1 MRLRK
6 ERLQARANAEQIKR
20 KEWCCM
26 TYEEMLAS
34 DKPFLLTEDVAE
46 LLGCKAYSINA
57 QAQQDPAKLGFP
69 VCVTGS
75 RVRIPRLGF
84 LHWMTYG
91 ITRLMQNDE
100 QNRLKYE
107 E

>member
-1 MRLRK
+1 
-6 ERLQARANAEQIKR
+6 
-20 KEWCCM
+20 M
-26 TYEEMLAS
+26 TYEEMLVS
-34 DKPFLLTEDVAE
+34 DKAFLLTEDVAE

-91 ITRLMQNDE
+91 ITRLTPVEKGDTA
-100 QNRLKYE
+100 
-107 E
+107 

>member
-1 MRLRK
+1 
-6 ERLQARANAEQIKR
+6 
-20 KEWCCM
+20 M
-26 TYEEMLAS
+26 TYQELLDS
-34 DKPFLLTEDVAE
+34 DKAFLLTEDVAE
-46 LLGCKAYSINA
+46 LLGCKAYSINV

-91 ITRLMQNDE
+91 VTRLITN
-100 QNRLKYE
+100 E
-107 E
+107 ERTTR

>member
-1 MRLRK
+1 
-6 ERLQARANAEQIKR
+6 
-20 KEWCCM
+20 M

-34 DKPFLLTEDVAE
+34 DKLFLTPSDVAKVI
-46 LLGCKAYSINA
+46 GCEPYSINL

-91 ITRLMQNDE
+91 ITRLEPVSGKDTA
-100 QNRLKYE
+100 
-107 E
+107 

>member
-1 MRLRK
+1 
-6 ERLQARANAEQIKR
+6 
-20 KEWCCM
+20 M
-26 TYEEMLAS
+26 TYEEMLVS
-34 DKPFLLTEDVAE
+34 DKAFLLTEDVAE
-46 LLGCKAYSINA
+46 LLGCKAHSINV

-91 ITRLMQNDE
+91 ITRLIPNGGHEDE
-100 QNRLKYE
+100 R
-107 E
+107 

>member
-1 MRLRK
+1 
-6 ERLQARANAEQIKR
+6 
-20 KEWCCM
+20 M
-26 TYEEMLAS
+26 TYQELLDS
-34 DKPFLLTEDVAE
+34 DKAFLLTEDVAE
-46 LLGCKAYSINA
+46 LLGCKEYSINV

-91 ITRLMQNDE
+91 VTRLITN
-100 QNRLKYE
+100 E
-107 E
+107 ERTTR

>member
-1 MRLRK
+1 
-6 ERLQARANAEQIKR
+6 
-20 KEWCCM
+20 M
-26 TYEEMLAS
+26 TYEEMLKS
-34 DKPFLLTEDVAE
+34 DKAFLLTEDVAE
-46 LLGCKAYSINA
+46 LLGCKPYSINA

-91 ITRLMQNDE
+91 ITRLTPTE
-100 QNRLKYE
+100 AGGTER
-107 E
+107 

>member
-1 MRLRK
+1 
-6 ERLQARANAEQIKR
+6 
-20 KEWCCM
+20 M
-26 TYEEMLAS
+26 TYEEMLVS
-34 DKPFLLTEDVAE
+34 DKAFLLTEDVAE

-91 ITRLMQNDE
+91 ITRLTPAGGEDTA
-100 QNRLKYE
+100 
-107 E
+107 

>member
-1 MRLRK
+1 
-6 ERLQARANAEQIKR
+6 
-20 KEWCCM
+20 M
-26 TYEEMLAS
+26 TYEEMLKS
-34 DKPFLLTEDVAE
+34 DKAFLLTEDVAE
-46 LLGCKAYSINA
+46 LLGCKPYSINV

-91 ITRLMQNDE
+91 ITRLTQTE
-100 QNRLKYE
+100 TGGTER
-107 E
+107 

>member
-1 MRLRK
+1 
-6 ERLQARANAEQIKR
+6 
-20 KEWCCM
+20 M

-34 DKPFLLTEDVAE
+34 DKAFLTPTDVAK
-46 LLGCKAYSINA
+46 LMGCEPYSINA

-69 VCVTGS
+69 ACVTGS

-91 ITRLMQNDE
+91 VTRLIPNGGHEDE
-100 QNRLKYE
+100 
-107 E
+107 

>member
-1 MRLRK
+1 
-6 ERLQARANAEQIKR
+6 
-20 KEWCCM
+20 M
-26 TYEEMLAS
+26 TYQEMLNS
-34 DKPFLLTEDVAE
+34 DKAFLLTEDVAE
-46 LLGCKAYSINA
+46 ILGCKAYSINA

-91 ITRLMQNDE
+91 ITRLTADDAHAG
-100 QNRLKYE
+100 
-107 E
+107 